1 MKKTLLLIFALF
13 MGTNMAFAQ
22 KSVAEKAAGTY
33 SGLLYIGMGSPVTDE
48 TESSEANIRLEKETD
63 TTVKFVLPN
72 FKYGSMSLGDIVL
85 TNIPVYEKADGTIA
99 FGENNPQTLSLVGG
113 MVSANVNIDHSN
125 STINGAYASVDVYVT
140 TRILF
145 SDVSIYVRFQGN
157 NGDYEPEGIAH
168 EMAGTRTGTAY
179 SQYDGAVTSTS
190 PTSSASAVIT
200 ATNAQ
205 TIGLTLTG
213 VEAQGVEI
221 GDIVFG
227 AVTVTDKGDGTAT
240 IGDATATGS
249 IMGAM
254 DYTMTLNGAKS
265 YWSTDSMALDIT
277 ADIAGMAFH
286 IIFTTGVLPAEEE
299 GPVVT
304 TGPAAELA
312 GTYTAAIYVA
322 MGEPVSAET
331 PKFIDAPIVIEAQSE
346 TTVRFTLKDFSLD
359 GVNSLG
365 DIVLNNIPVEKQA
378 DGTFKFGTNAP
389 QAVSLAGGAI
399 QANVN
404 IDETTSYVD
413 GEDLYIDVPVEAVGQ
428 YIYVHIGLP
437 VMTGIAQVTTLAPN
451 ATVYDLQGRRVN
463 SPRTSGVYVIGGKR
477 VYLK

>member
-113 MVSANVNIDHSN
+113 MVSANVNIDHST

-168 EMAGTRTGTAY
+168 EMACTRTGTAY
-179 SQYDGAVTSTS
+179 SQYDGTVTSTS

-205 TIGLTLTG
+205 TISLTLTG

-221 GDIVFG
+221 GDIVFSE
-227 AVTVTDKGDGTAT
+227 VTVTDKGDGTAT
-240 IGDATATGS
+240 IGDATATGT

-277 ADIAGMAFH
+277 A
-286 IIFTTGVLPAEEE
+286 
-299 GPVVT
+299 
-304 TGPAAELA
+304 
-312 GTYTAAIYVA
+312 
-322 MGEPVSAET
+322 
-331 PKFIDAPIVIEAQSE
+331 
-346 TTVRFTLKDFSLD
+346 
-359 GVNSLG
+359 
-365 DIVLNNIPVEKQA
+365 
-378 DGTFKFGTNAP
+378 
-389 QAVSLAGGAI
+389 
-399 QANVN
+399 
-404 IDETTSYVD
+404 
-413 GEDLYIDVPVEAVGQ
+413 
-428 YIYVHIGLP
+428 
-437 VMTGIAQVTTLAPN
+437 
-451 ATVYDLQGRRVN
+451 
-463 SPRTSGVYVIGGKR
+463 
-477 VYLK
+477 